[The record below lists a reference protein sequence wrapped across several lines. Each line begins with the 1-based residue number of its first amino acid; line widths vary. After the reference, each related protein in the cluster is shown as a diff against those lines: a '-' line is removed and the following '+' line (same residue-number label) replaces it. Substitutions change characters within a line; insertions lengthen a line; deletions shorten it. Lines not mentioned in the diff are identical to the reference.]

1 MIKCQSK
8 ICIQNNTSGKLTF
21 LPGHSKFICYQE
33 IKIQETPDQLQ
44 QGKIPRNFSIQ
55 MRGNLVKQ
63 ATPGDIVMVQGI
75 LLPRRKPGY
84 SNDLLF
90 TLHMVATKIIRQK
103 KKYVEMNIN

>member
-1 MIKCQSK
+1 
-8 ICIQNNTSGKLTF
+8 
-21 LPGHSKFICYQE
+21 
-33 IKIQETPDQLQ
+33 
-44 QGKIPRNFSIQ
+44 

-90 TLHMVATKIIRQK
+90 TLHMVATKIVR
-103 KKYVEMNIN
+103 